1 MGDEDVPDGMRIDP
15 QPIHLL
21 CQPVVVISRIDH
33 NGRIAFAVEEDVR
46 HPLSHTGDIFID
58 PAGVQWFENLLA
70 PVHPAHCFSLK
81 FRCFFRH
88 DRTSFL
94 CCNAQPSLF
103 VFVAL
108 NLTKSCLFQI
118 HFQISIRIDGHTV
131 NDLRP
136 FVVFCCFAV
145 CFVTDEKSPAG
156 LQHPIDL
163 SEILRKLRP
172 EIDRFKCGCHIKPLR
187 FKRQL
192 CHTCLLHGT
201 PSCRNGTGIDFSRF
215 FYADSRV
222 VDALH
227 LALGTQFQQLFDVR
241 PTAAAA
247 VQHHGIRGRLQKVQ
261 PPFCHCAVSKVHHG
275 VERSGLSLELGRMK
289 KDGVL
294 EYRKSH
300 FLLRI

>member
-1 MGDEDVPDGMRIDP
+1 MIAPHFCAVTHI
-15 QPIHLL
+15 QPLFIFVTLNPAKACLL
-21 CQPVVVISRIDH
+21 
-33 NGRIAFAVEEDVR
+33 
-46 HPLSHTGDIFID
+46 
-58 PAGVQWFENLLA
+58 
-70 PVHPAHCFSLK
+70 
-81 FRCFFRH
+81 
-88 DRTSFL
+88 
-94 CCNAQPSLF
+94 
-103 VFVAL
+103 
-108 NLTKSCLFQI
+108 QI

-172 EIDRFKCGCHIKPLR
+172 EIDRFKCGCHIKLLR

-192 CHTCLLHGT
+192 CHACLLHIA
-201 PSCRNGTGIDFSRF
+201 PSFRNGTRIDLSRF

-222 VDALH
+222 VNALY
-227 LALGTQFQQLFDVR
+227 LSLGTQFQQLFDVR

-275 VERSGLSLELGRMK
+275 NHDLPAKACRLAGVFKKGHNSTFFLFPVHNAMLFTRCAHCSGWQASSSSCCK
-289 KDGVL
+289 FC
-294 EYRKSH
+294 S
-300 FLLRI
+300 